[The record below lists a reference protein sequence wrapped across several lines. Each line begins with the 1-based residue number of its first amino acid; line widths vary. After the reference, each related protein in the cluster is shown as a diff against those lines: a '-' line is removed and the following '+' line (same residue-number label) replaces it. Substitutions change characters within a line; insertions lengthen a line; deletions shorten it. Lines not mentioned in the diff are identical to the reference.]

1 MATIKRVYLENQINS
16 GKLQSFELVKRKQQ
30 PPELKLI
37 WNQTKDKETTENLS
51 STLDVFSVVS
61 LTLVADKEKPLSFK
75 ADLKL

>member
-75 ADLKL
+75 ADIKL